1 MDADKTDL
9 EKGTLDML
17 ILQALEKEA
26 MHGWGIAERIE
37 TLSKEVFML
46 QTGTVYPALHRLQ
59 KRGWIAAEW
68 RLSDNNRQ
76 ARYYRLTP
84 EGGRRLEAERKS
96 WKRVSLA
103 VNRVL
108 DALS

>member
-9 EKGTLDML
+9 VKGTLDML

-37 TLSKEVFML
+37 TLSEEVFTL

-59 KRGWIAAEW
+59 KRGWIGAEW

-84 EGGRRLEAERKS
+84 EGRRRLEAERKS